1 MRNGGRINWLVLALV
16 TVVLLIVVLVTL
28 SGETSSVAAR
38 RFMKALSMGDAKTL
52 TDMSYFEPERS
63 KEEVLKSWERTV
75 EIGRFYRFSWNI
87 KNSKSPASG
96 RSTVSMDFTRDADN
110 PNSYGET
117 FSLDMIQKD
126 GKWLVDVKALSRDM
140 YPALPR

>member
-1 MRNGGRINWLVLALV
+1 MVAAVFAIVALA
-16 TVVLLIVVLVTL
+16 TL

-38 RFMKALSMGDAKTL
+38 RFMRALSNGDAKTL
-52 TDMSYFEPERS
+52 TEMSYFEPDRQ
-63 KEEVLKSWERTV
+63 KEEVLKSWERTLEV
-75 EIGRFYRFSWNI
+75 GRFYRFTWNI

-117 FSLDMIQKD
+117 FSLDMIQKN
-126 GKWLVDVKALSRDM
+126 GKWMVDVKALSRDM
-140 YPALPR
+140 FPALPR